1 MLYSIVGML
10 VIILDQ
16 AVKFWVSDTLFGADV
31 VAFIPGVLSL
41 VNVHNDGAA
50 FSFLSGSGARI
61 YFIIATGVFTLLVII
76 ALATNFIRGKFSRWC
91 LVLVAAGGL
100 GNMIDRIFYGYVQ
113 DMFKV
118 ELFNFAI
125 FNVADVFI
133 TVFAILFALSM
144 IFERPE
150 SDNIDV
156 LYEDDEEEEKPKKL
170 SRKERKALKAAEK
183 KAASLETAAASGAA
197 AAEQLE
203 AAAPVLEKKSAVRNA
218 RKARQDK
225 YEQEYEEYK
234 VQQRAAMDK
243 KKSRAEAAPA
253 PKAAPAPAAP
263 AYEPDGTMPA
273 PKAKAEAADP
283 FAAWD
288 LANVHAGESEASGYA
303 GRLMDA
309 PVSAPRAE
317 KPRAKAAPVSPAPAP
332 KPAPKAAEPKPAPR
346 PAPKPAESVDEEF
359 SLDDILAEFK

>member
-1 MLYSIVGML
+1 MLYSIVGIL

-61 YFIIATGVFTLLVII
+61 YFIVATGVFTLLVII

-100 GNMIDRIFYGYVQ
+100 GNMIDRIIYGYVQ

-125 FNVADVFI
+125 FNVADIFI

-150 SDNIDV
+150 SDKIDV

-183 KAASLETAAASGAA
+183 AETAAASGAA
-197 AAEQLE
+197 SGDLAE
-203 AAAPVLEKKSAVRNA
+203 VLSPEKKSAVRSA

-234 VQQRAAMDK
+234 AQQRAAMGK
-243 KKSRAEAAPA
+243 KKAKAEPA
-253 PKAAPAPAAP
+253 PKAEPAFELNETKA
-263 AYEPDGTMPA
+263 A
-273 PKAKAEAADP
+273 PKAKTEAADP
-283 FAAWD
+283 FAAWE
-288 LANVHAGESEASGYA
+288 LANERAEESQANGYA

-309 PVSAPRAE
+309 PVSKPKTETPRPKPAPAA
-317 KPRAKAAPVSPAPAP
+317 PAPAAKAAAPKPAAP
-332 KPAPKAAEPKPAPR
+332 KPAPKPV
-346 PAPKPAESVDEEF
+346 ESADEDF

>member
-1 MLYSIVGML
+1 MLYSIVGIL

-31 VAFIPGVLSL
+31 VTFIPGVLSL

-61 YFIIATGVFTLLVII
+61 YFIVATGVFTLLVII

-91 LVLVAAGGL
+91 LVFVAAGGL
-100 GNMIDRIFYGYVQ
+100 GNMIDRIIYGYVQ

-150 SDNIDV
+150 SDKIDV
-156 LYEDDEEEEKPKKL
+156 LYEDDEEEEKPQKL

-183 KAASLETAAASGAA
+183 KAAT
-197 AAEQLE
+197 LE
-203 AAAPVLEKKSAVRNA
+203 AAADADQPEVSVPEKKSAVRSA

-234 VQQRAAMDK
+234 AQQRAVLSK
-243 KKSRAEAAPA
+243 KKAGTKAEPAPA
-253 PKAAPAPAAP
+253 PKAVPDAAAP
-263 AYEPDGTMPA
+263 AFAPDEGKPA
-273 PKAKAEAADP
+273 AKAEAADP
-283 FAAWD
+283 FAAWE
-288 LANVHAGESEASGYA
+288 LANARAEQSQASGYA

-309 PVSAPRAE
+309 PVTAPKAD
-317 KPRAKAAPVSPAPAP
+317 KPRVKAAPAAPAPAP
-332 KPAPKAAEPKPAPR
+332 KAAPKAAAPKKAETPKPAP
-346 PAPKPAESVDEEF
+346 KPVESADEEF

>member
-1 MLYSIVGML
+1 MLYSIVGIL

-61 YFIIATGVFTLLVII
+61 YFIVATGVFTLLVII
-76 ALATNFIRGKFSRWC
+76 ALATNFIRGQFSRWC

-100 GNMIDRIFYGYVQ
+100 GNMIDRIIYGYVQ

-125 FNVADVFI
+125 FNVADIFI

-150 SDNIDV
+150 SDKIDV

-183 KAASLETAAASGAA
+183 EAAKAETAAAS
-197 AAEQLE
+197 
-203 AAAPVLEKKSAVRNA
+203 AAAPGDLAEVLAPERKSAVRSA

-234 VQQRAAMDK
+234 AQQRAAMGK
-243 KKSRAEAAPA
+243 KKAKAEPA
-253 PKAAPAPAAP
+253 PKAEPAF
-263 AYEPDGTMPA
+263 ELNET
-273 PKAKAEAADP
+273 KAEPRAKTETADP
-283 FAAWD
+283 FAAWER
-288 LANVHAGESEASGYA
+288 ANERAEESQANGYA

-309 PVSAPRAE
+309 PVSKPKAETPRPKPAPAAPALAPKAAAPRAE
-317 KPRAKAAPVSPAPAP
+317 APKPSP
-332 KPAPKAAEPKPAPR
+332 KPAPKPVE
-346 PAPKPAESVDEEF
+346 EEF

>member
-1 MLYSIVGML
+1 MLYSIVGIL

-61 YFIIATGVFTLLVII
+61 YFIVATGVFTLLVII

-91 LVLVAAGGL
+91 LVLLAAGGL
-100 GNMIDRIFYGYVQ
+100 GNMIDRIIYGYVQ

-125 FNVADVFI
+125 FNVADIFI

-150 SDNIDV
+150 SDKIDV

-183 KAASLETAAASGAA
+183 EAAKAETAAASGAA
-197 AAEQLE
+197 SGDLAE
-203 AAAPVLEKKSAVRNA
+203 VLSPEKKSAVRSA

-234 VQQRAAMDK
+234 AQQRAAMGK
-243 KKSRAEAAPA
+243 K
-253 PKAAPAPAAP
+253 
-263 AYEPDGTMPA
+263 
-273 PKAKAEAADP
+273 KAKAEPKPAFELNETKAVPNAKTEAADP
-283 FAAWD
+283 FAAWE
-288 LANVHAGESEASGYA
+288 LANERAEESQANGYA

-309 PVSAPRAE
+309 PVSKPKTETPRPKPAPAA
-317 KPRAKAAPVSPAPAP
+317 PAPAAKAAVPKPAAP
-332 KPAPKAAEPKPAPR
+332 KPAPKPV
-346 PAPKPAESVDEEF
+346 ESADEDF